1 MIKEDERMNSAA
13 TVGNLHPE
21 DDYMH
26 AVSEHPSHNESMFF
40 NFFDSEQALGG
51 FVRIGNRPNEG
62 VAEMTFCLFLPGG
75 ELLMQWAKPAIPSND
90 AFSAAGL
97 KFQVLEPGRRLSIS
111 YTGDAV
117 RIKNPLEMREPG
129 KAMRGNPALPTRL
142 KLDVT
147 GVGPMIG
154 DREGTSPDAVIFLDG
169 VGHYQQAIAATGELS
184 VGEDVWTVNA
194 KGVRDHSWGPR
205 LWHSILRDRSLW
217 ISFGEELTLIA
228 CKTWLAGTDS
238 PSVVPT
244 KVGTAIG
251 IQPTE
256 ISACAAMTERDDT
269 ADEMGCV
276 IEHGKVTPLRSITM
290 RTHFAP
296 DSYYHDQVVL
306 DVTDVNGRS
315 FHVPGTVLA
324 YVPLRHRKEGQETV
338 YLGQAMTRF
347 EWNGRHTIGLS
358 EYFDAEST
366 VPALIEHSRRGEF
379 VTE

>member
-1 MIKEDERMNSAA
+1 MSSTL

-26 AVSEHPSHNESMFF
+26 AVSEHSSHNESMFF
-40 NFFDSEQALGG
+40 NFFDSEQAMGG

-97 KFQVLEPGRRLSIS
+97 KFQVVEPGRRLSVAYS
-111 YTGDAV
+111 GDAV
-117 RIKNPLEMREPG
+117 RIKNPLEMRQPG

-142 KLDVT
+142 RLDVA

-169 VGHYQQAIAATGELS
+169 VGHYQQAIAATGELQ
-184 VGEDVWTVNA
+184 VGEEVWTLNA

-205 LWHSILRDRSLW
+205 LWHSIVRDRSLW
-217 ISFGEELTLIA
+217 ISFGDDLTFIA
-228 CKTWLAGTDS
+228 CKTWLTGD
-238 PSVVPT
+238 
-244 KVGTAIG
+244 
-251 IQPTE
+251 E
-256 ISACAAMTERDDT
+256 T

-347 EWNGRHTIGLS
+347 ELNGRQTIGLS

-366 VPALIEHSRRGEF
+366 VQALTEVSRRGEF
-379 VTE
+379 VVE